1 MLLHVVFDH
10 WLWGGTVQPGRSL
23 MKANIKQFFT
33 PPTFANDR
41 QKSHTASLLNT
52 ILLITIGLN
61 LAVIPVLMLVL
72 ENPSLVGDSLLLTA
86 QLALWFALRRG
97 YVYQSSFLFCL
108 AIWAFVTY
116 ISYNFGA
123 YNHLLPTGYIV
134 LALVATILLPRKG
147 RIGFYGLAV
156 ASVGL
161 ITYLELSG
169 QLSPSL
175 APLSPAYTGVVLIF
189 VLTAIV
195 ALLGLAVDKTT
206 EALAQTQR
214 ELVERD
220 KREAALRRS
229 EANLAEAQSLAKIG
243 SWELAVGG
251 QDGSWSQQM
260 FSLLGLPPAAEPP
273 ELETY
278 LERVHPD
285 DRPLALDAMQKMTH
299 GEEPVSRVFRTDPAY
314 PPLRYLYPSWQLVR
328 DENGHPRKYHG
339 TLQDITEQV
348 RAEERIRY
356 LAGLLENV
364 SDAIISTDMTFTVRS
379 WNQAATAIYGYT
391 AVEAIGQPLADL
403 LPTSYAA
410 GDSEEAYRQLQ
421 EQGFWKG
428 EVTQPHKDGSD
439 RHIFASVTLIYDQD
453 SGPTGMIAVNRGITE
468 QKQAAEALRASEE
481 KYRLLIENQKDLVVK
496 VDPDG
501 RFLFVSPSYCETFA
515 KTEAELLCQT
525 FVPLVHEEDVAAALA
540 AMESLHQ
547 PPYNC
552 YVEQRALT
560 KDGWRWLAW
569 WDTAVLDEANRVT
582 AVIGVGR
589 DITEQKQME
598 QALRQSE
605 AHLKKAQQIARIG
618 SWELDLVTGKLSWS
632 DEVYRIF
639 ETEPRT
645 FAATYEAFLAFVH
658 PDDRE
663 MVDGAFTE
671 SVQKQT
677 PYSLVH
683 RLLLPG
689 GQLKHV
695 QEQAKTIYDDQGVP
709 LRSTGTVQDI
719 TEQKQMEEA
728 LRQSERRY
736 RSLIEALDVA
746 LCRWLPDTTLT
757 FTNEMYRQAFGI
769 RGKAAGIKWLQFLPE
784 EARAETAAFYQEVAQ
799 NPRPVT
805 YDHPVTFEDGRTRHF
820 QWIDTPILDA
830 DGTLI
835 EFQSVGLDITERK
848 QAEEE
853 IRRLNIGLERRVA
866 QRTAQLVAAN
876 KELEAFA
883 YSVSHDLRA
892 PLRAMEGFSTAL
904 LTHYPDRLDNTGRHY
919 LDRIQ
924 NASQRMGQLI
934 NDLLTLS
941 RVSRRDIAL
950 QPVNLSDLARE
961 IAAELQASEPQRAAD
976 WVITAGLTVRGDR
989 ELLRLALYNLLANGW
1004 KFTATRPQA
1013 RIELNA
1019 APAGDLV
1026 NLGETAVPKLLSP
1039 THPIYFVRD
1048 NGVGFDMTYAD
1059 KLFTPFQRLHA
1070 MDEFPGTGIGLA
1082 TVQRILAR
1090 HGGTIWVSAREN
1102 EGATFY
1108 FTIGDTL

>member
-1 MLLHVVFDH
+1 
-10 WLWGGTVQPGRSL
+10 

-72 ENPSLVGDSLLLTA
+72 ENPSLVGDSLLLAA

-97 YVYQSSFLFCL
+97 YVYQSSFLFCFAL
-108 AIWAFVTY
+108 WAFVTY

-134 LALVATILLPRKG
+134 LALVATILLPRTG
-147 RIGFYGLAV
+147 RYGFYGLAV
-156 ASVGL
+156 ASVGV

-175 APLSPAYTGVVLIF
+175 APLSPAYMGVVLIF

-195 ALLGLAVDKTT
+195 ALLGLAVDKTN
-206 EALAQTQR
+206 EALAQAQG

-243 SWELAVGG
+243 SWDLAVGG

-260 FSLLGLPPAAEPP
+260 FSLFGLPPAAKPP

-285 DRPLALDAMQKMTH
+285 DRPLALDAMQKMTD
-299 GEEPVSRVFRTDPAY
+299 GEEPVSQVFRTNPAY
-314 PPLRYLYPSWQLVR
+314 LPLRYLYPSWQLVR
-328 DENGHPRKYHG
+328 DENGRPRKYHG

-364 SDAIISTDMTFTVRS
+364 SDAIISTDLTFTVRS

-391 AVEAIGQPLADL
+391 AVEAIGQAIGNL
-403 LPTSYAA
+403 LPTSFAA
-410 GDSEEAYRQLQ
+410 SDSEEAYRQLQ
-421 EQGFWKG
+421 DQGFWKG
-428 EVTQPHKDGSD
+428 EVTQLHKDARP

-453 SGPTGMIAVNRGITE
+453 GSPTGIVAVNRDITE
-468 QKQAAEALRASEE
+468 QKQAAE
-481 KYRLLIENQKDLVVK
+481 
-496 VDPDG
+496 
-501 RFLFVSPSYCETFA
+501 
-515 KTEAELLCQT
+515 
-525 FVPLVHEEDVAAALA
+525 
-540 AMESLHQ
+540 
-547 PPYNC
+547 
-552 YVEQRALT
+552 
-560 KDGWRWLAW
+560 
-569 WDTAVLDEANRVT
+569 
-582 AVIGVGR
+582 
-589 DITEQKQME
+589 
-598 QALRQSE
+598 ALRQSE

-618 SWELDLVTGKLSWS
+618 SWELDLQTDKLSWS

-639 ETEPRT
+639 ETEPQAFT
-645 FAATYEAFLAFVH
+645 ATYEAFLAFVH

-663 MVDGAFTE
+663 MVDRVYTE
-671 SVQKQT
+671 SVQNKM
-677 PYSLVH
+677 PYALVH
-683 RLLLPG
+683 RLLLPN
-689 GQLKHV
+689 GQVKFV
-695 QEQAKTIYDDQGVP
+695 QEQAETIYNHEGVP
-709 LRSTGTVQDI
+709 LRSTGAVQDI
-719 TEQKQMEEA
+719 TELKQAEEA

-736 RSLIEALDVA
+736 RTLIEALDIA

-757 FTNEMYRQAFGI
+757 FTNEMYRQIFGI
-769 RGKAAGIKWLQFLPE
+769 RGRADGIKWLQFLPE
-784 EARAETAAFYQEVAQ
+784 ESRAETAAFYQEVAQ

-830 DGTLI
+830 DGTLL

-853 IRRLNIGLERRVA
+853 IRQLNIGLEQRVA
-866 QRTAQLVAAN
+866 QRTAQLETAN

-892 PLRAMEGFSTAL
+892 PLRAMEGFSAAL
-904 LTHYPDRLDNTGRHY
+904 LTHYPNRLDDKGRHY

-950 QPVNLSDLARE
+950 QPVNLSDLAHE

-1004 KFTATRPQA
+1004 KFTAPRPQA

-1026 NLGETAVPKLLSP
+1026 NLGETTVPELLSP
-1039 THPIYFVRD
+1039 THPVYFVRD

>member
-1 MLLHVVFDH
+1 M
-10 WLWGGTVQPGRSL
+10 GIS
-23 MKANIKQFFT
+23 IKQLFA

-61 LAVIPVLMLVL
+61 LAVIPVLLLIL
-72 ENPSLVGDSLLLTA
+72 ENPSLVGDSLLLAA

-108 AIWAFVTY
+108 ALWAFVTY

-123 YNHLLPTGYIV
+123 FNHLLPAGYIV
-134 LALVATILLPRKG
+134 LALVAAILLPRKG

-195 ALLGLAVDKTT
+195 ALLGLAVDKTA

-229 EANLAEAQSLAKIG
+229 EANLAEAQTLAKIG

-260 FSLLGLPPAAEPP
+260 FSLFGLPPAAEPP

-285 DRPLALDAMQKMTH
+285 DRPLALDAMKKMTD
-299 GEEPVSRVFRTDPAY
+299 GEEPVSQVFRTNPAY
-314 PPLRYLYPSWQLVR
+314 LPLRYLYPSWQLVR
-328 DENGHPRKYHG
+328 DENGRPRKYHG

-364 SDAIISTDMTFTVRS
+364 SDAIISTDLTFTIRS

-391 AVEAIGQPLADL
+391 AVEAISQPLADL

-410 GDSEEAYRQLQ
+410 GDTEKAYRQLQ

-428 EVTQPHKDGSD
+428 EVTQPHKDGRP
-439 RHIFASVTLIYDQD
+439 RHIFASVTLIYDQAGN
-453 SGPTGMIAVNRGITE
+453 STGVVAVNRDITE
-468 QKQAAEALRASEE
+468 QKQAAEALRA
-481 KYRLLIENQKDLVVK
+481 
-496 VDPDG
+496 
-501 RFLFVSPSYCETFA
+501 
-515 KTEAELLCQT
+515 
-525 FVPLVHEEDVAAALA
+525 
-540 AMESLHQ
+540 
-547 PPYNC
+547 
-552 YVEQRALT
+552 
-560 KDGWRWLAW
+560 
-569 WDTAVLDEANRVT
+569 
-582 AVIGVGR
+582 
-589 DITEQKQME
+589 
-598 QALRQSE
+598 SE

-658 PDDRE
+658 PDDRK
-663 MVDGAFTE
+663 MVDHAYTE
-671 SVQKQT
+671 SVQNQT
-677 PYSLVH
+677 PYALAH

-689 GQLKHV
+689 GRLKHV

-719 TEQKQMEEA
+719 TELKLVEEA

-757 FTNEMYRQAFGI
+757 FTNEMYRQIFGI
-769 RGKAAGIKWLQFLPE
+769 RGRADGIKWLKFLPDE
-784 EARAETAAFYQEVAQ
+784 SRDETAAFYQEVAQ
-799 NPRPVT
+799 NPRLVT

-830 DGTLI
+830 DGTLL

-853 IRRLNIGLERRVA
+853 IRQLNIGLEQRVA
-866 QRTAQLVAAN
+866 QRTAQLETAN

-892 PLRAMEGFSTAL
+892 PLRAMEGFSAAL
-904 LTHYPDRLDNTGRHY
+904 LTHYPNRLDDKGRHY

-941 RVSRRDIAL
+941 RVTRRDIAL
-950 QPVNLSDLARE
+950 QPVSLSDLARQ
-961 IAAELQASEPQRAAD
+961 IAAELQAEEPQRAVE
-976 WVITAGLTVRGDR
+976 WVIADELTTQGDR
-989 ELLRLALYNLLANGW
+989 ELLRLSLYNLLANGW
-1004 KFTATRPQA
+1004 NFTAIRPQA
-1013 RIELNA
+1013 RIELNTV
-1019 APAGDLV
+1019 PAGDLV
-1026 NLGETAVPKLLSP
+1026 KLGETALTGALPP
-1039 THPIYFVRD
+1039 THPVYFVRD
-1048 NGVGFDMTYAD
+1048 NGVGFDMAYAG
-1059 KLFTPFQRLHA
+1059 KLFSPFQRLHA

-1090 HGGTIWVSAREN
+1090 HGGRIWVNAQEN
-1102 EGATFY
+1102 QGATFY
-1108 FTIGDTL
+1108 FTIGDSP